1 MARKFRFLLAL
12 LTTALLAYAL
22 YSTVKGRFELVLAA
36 PGCIASLALQ
46 RRYPYLAAFLTLL
59 SYAFALAVIVRPSLG
74 PLVEPIAPI
83 PLPVN
88 ATG

>member
-1 MARKFRFLLAL
+1 VGKRLRLALAL

-22 YSTVKGRFELVLAA
+22 YSALKGQFELVLAA

-46 RRYPYLAAFLTLL
+46 RKYPYLAALLTLL
-59 SYAFALAVIVRPSLG
+59 SYAFVLAVELQPLLG
-74 PLVEPIAPI
+74 VLVQPIA

-88 ATG
+88 ATR

>member
-1 MARKFRFLLAL
+1 MGKGLRLALAL
-12 LTTALLAYAL
+12 LTTALLAYTL
-22 YSTVKGRFELVLAA
+22 YSTIRGQLEMVLAA

-59 SYAFALAVIVRPSLG
+59 SASIALLVALQPNLG
-74 PLVEPIAPI
+74 ALVQPIA

-88 ATG
+88 ATR